1 MIFLVSILK
10 CDNYDYSNM
19 LDVVNKSFENL
30 GGIEKY
36 ISKGDK
42 VLLKANLIMKKSPED
57 AATTHPALIYAL
69 AKTLIDYGADV
80 TIGDS
85 PGGPFSEVLLKGLY
99 KQTGME
105 EAARLSGAKL
115 NFDTSSTVVPF
126 PDGESL
132 KSFTVA
138 NMVLNADKVI
148 SVCKLKSHG
157 MTRYTGAVKN
167 MFGAIPGTTK
177 AEYHFLCKDVESFS
191 KCLTDI
197 CLLTKPCLSFMDAV
211 MAMEG
216 NGPTSGTPRFV
227 GAVLAAEN
235 PFELDICGAKIIN
248 TPVNEIPLLK
258 HAVEKN
264 LCAGNS
270 DYIELLGD
278 NIKDFIVA
286 DFKVPQ
292 NKSIHFL
299 KNSKLIKKFVNPR
312 PVFNHSACIGCADC
326 AKNCPA
332 KVIEMVN
339 HKPKIKNM
347 EECIRCFCCQELCP
361 KKAVDIYKPLVLK
374 VLSKL

>member
-1 MIFLVSILK
+1 
-10 CDNYDYSNM
+10 M
-19 LDVVNKSFENL
+19 LEVVKKSFENL

-36 ISKGDK
+36 IKKGEK

-69 AKTLIDYGADV
+69 AKTLVDYGADV

-105 EAARLSGAKL
+105 DAAKLSGAKL
-115 NFDTSSTVVPF
+115 NFDTSSTLVDY
-126 PDGESL
+126 PDGEAL
-132 KSFTVA
+132 KKYTVA

-197 CLLTKPCLSFMDAV
+197 CLLTKPVLSFMDAV
-211 MAMEG
+211 TGMEG

-227 GAVLAAEN
+227 GAVLASEN
-235 PFELDICGAKIIN
+235 PFELDICGAEIIN
-248 TPVNEIPLLK
+248 TPVEEIPLLK
-258 HAVEKN
+258 YAVERK
-264 LCAGNS
+264 LCAES
-270 DYIELLGD
+270 SEKIEIKGEKV
-278 NIKDFIVA
+278 KDFIVEN
-286 DFKVPQ
+286 FKVPQ
-292 NKSIHFL
+292 NKSIHFF
-299 KNSKLIKKFVNPR
+299 KDSKLIKKFVNPR
-312 PVFNHSACIGCADC
+312 PVFNHSICIGCADC

-332 KVIEMVN
+332 KVIDMVKN
-339 HKPKIKNM
+339 KPKINNI
-347 EECIRCFCCQELCP
+347 EDCIRCFCCQELCP
-361 KKAVDIYKPLVLK
+361 KKAVDVHKPFILK
-374 VLSKL
+374 LLSKL